1 MPAFNTNILEA
12 KSGGKLTI
20 RAVGTMEQLVINYN
34 INRRHWH
41 DNNNNITDP
50 RAVPHDYQQ
59 AVSGIHRKA

>member
-1 MPAFNTNILEA
+1 MSALQTNILDA
-12 KSGGKLTI
+12 KGRGKLTI

-34 INRRHWH
+34 INRRHRH

-50 RAVPHDYQQ
+50 RAVPHDYHQ